1 MAEEDLSLSD
11 ALTDSVPQ
19 PGSESVVEKDF
30 VAQLEAET
38 FDDQVKEMVE
48 KKDYIPL
55 LDNDDTRPE
64 FSQSGQ
70 IVRDV
75 EVGVVPSQV
84 EKDPDVAELQHPTIQ
99 TVSYT
104 PKESNSMLH
113 ETQALHVP
121 LDLSEG
127 ALGESWSNQTGCLS
141 TDPLFMPSVSMSFA
155 KQPGHIAASPDNPLY
170 SCHSHESAVYV
181 GGDERFVD
189 GSDQKLKKKKKRQ
202 QKDEGSYEHL
212 ESRGQLDKEEN
223 AYPSEEFYQ
232 RIDPRRDKGGGGW
245 ENQFGRRGGQGKR
258 GKNRKKLP
266 EEWAVM
272 AESFISSSEA
282 SSQIT
287 EKALMNQGD
296 ISQNPCKKEVPSE
309 KGLFSQHLSGDGFPT
324 TTGVSSPLTLGSELN
339 ATAAPFTLP
348 LPTKTILGSFP
359 KTPSS
364 GDLADILTE
373 PENVSFGHSKQAFYS
388 PCFLKTK
395 EVGGNIVDHTSL
407 YPECSIDGMSEE
419 DTSAF
424 SSSPKTSRAP
434 TEDVLASGP
443 PLSSSDVSWLLNDS
457 QMSSN
462 NEIFYFSDVG
472 ASGQSLSLGLSF
484 NSPSPVPLRSPKTTA
499 QEYQP
504 KPKDAKSVQKQS
516 KKSPILCLPSSDR
529 SSTSPEAKTLASQT
543 STITASSSAPPVST
557 LSVSGS
563 GLNPT
568 AKPFF
573 PSFADPMEYLDVMPP
588 VVSIMKVKSD
598 NVEETEKKEEKL
610 EDNVNKLETFD
621 TLDKVEQCSVKVE
634 CTEQQTLAKGEKEV
648 EKGKEKEKDYEAGN
662 VKEEQYTDKIKEAE
676 KLAENIDKQTDTEKV
691 KEREMEKVEL
701 VHQEEKEED
710 KKLQV
715 EESLVKVD
723 KAEKE
728 GEVMI
733 DKVENKDVK
742 LEKIER
748 NEDPKVEEKKA
759 RNFVENNE
767 KFKLEERKVETSE
780 KGQNV
785 DKIDNNEKKQKTE
798 VEDGDEQHIDKM
810 KIGSEQQPTSVKN
823 DGIYDKME
831 KKPYVEKQATSEVQD
846 PEKGKASPNQA
857 KKIEKETEVCGPS
870 VRPVNKAAQKIKEEE
885 QNKMQADKKPV
896 EKKKTEVKSNGEGA
910 KTPAKPAAR
919 SSITASKH
927 HIAADK
933 KTKLATGVSRPGNI
947 AKSRPSNTTV
957 CSSTTATAKCS
968 TPLLTISTKD
978 KKLTTPKVPSTAA
991 GPGKKLPLSSTC
1003 RSSSQPSTTT
1013 TTRAAAP
1020 RTVPEKRPLMP
1031 KASSATTNQTI
1042 KTGTPNLASSQT
1054 ASSTH
1059 ITSSTVTVSS
1069 TATKRL
1075 LGTKTDSKPDTRKQ
1089 LSSLKTTTGITTLST
1104 LNS

>member
-55 LDNDDTRPE
+55 LDNDDTRPDRGTAFENGDQKAHGVQRSE

-121 LDLSEG
+121 LDLSE
-127 ALGESWSNQTGCLS
+127 
-141 TDPLFMPSVSMSFA
+141 
-155 KQPGHIAASPDNPLY
+155 
-170 SCHSHESAVYV
+170 
-181 GGDERFVD
+181 
-189 GSDQKLKKKKKRQ
+189 
-202 QKDEGSYEHL
+202 
-212 ESRGQLDKEEN
+212 
-223 AYPSEEFYQ
+223 
-232 RIDPRRDKGGGGW
+232 
-245 ENQFGRRGGQGKR
+245 
-258 GKNRKKLP
+258 
-266 EEWAVM
+266 
-272 AESFISSSEA
+272 
-282 SSQIT
+282 
-287 EKALMNQGD
+287 
-296 ISQNPCKKEVPSE
+296 
-309 KGLFSQHLSGDGFPT
+309 
-324 TTGVSSPLTLGSELN
+324 
-339 ATAAPFTLP
+339 
-348 LPTKTILGSFP
+348 
-359 KTPSS
+359 
-364 GDLADILTE
+364 
-373 PENVSFGHSKQAFYS
+373 
-388 PCFLKTK
+388 
-395 EVGGNIVDHTSL
+395 
-407 YPECSIDGMSEE
+407 
-419 DTSAF
+419 
-424 SSSPKTSRAP
+424 
-434 TEDVLASGP
+434 
-443 PLSSSDVSWLLNDS
+443 
-457 QMSSN
+457 
-462 NEIFYFSDVG
+462 
-472 ASGQSLSLGLSF
+472 
-484 NSPSPVPLRSPKTTA
+484 
-499 QEYQP
+499 
-504 KPKDAKSVQKQS
+504 
-516 KKSPILCLPSSDR
+516 
-529 SSTSPEAKTLASQT
+529 
-543 STITASSSAPPVST
+543 
-557 LSVSGS
+557 
-563 GLNPT
+563 
-568 AKPFF
+568 
-573 PSFADPMEYLDVMPP
+573 
-588 VVSIMKVKSD
+588 VKSD